1 MTNTASSK
9 PKTSSKTKISSKT
22 KTSTTVSRAR
32 LLVMLGAGVVAAVAA
47 GILWGW
53 EYAPTVGWA
62 VACIVYIAWV
72 WGKLAVRDDK
82 ATAEWARR
90 EDPTSKISE
99 LLTIIA
105 SVLSLVAVIILM
117 FVAKNAHGVTAV
129 LVPIL
134 ALFSVGLSW
143 FLVHTLFTLRYARLY
158 FAGKRGGI
166 NFNQAEAPRF
176 IDFAYLAFTIGMTYQ
191 VSDTNIEQFEIRSLA
206 LRQGLLSYLFGAIIL
221 ASTINLV
228 AGLAG

>member
-1 MTNTASSK
+1 
-9 PKTSSKTKISSKT
+9 
-22 KTSTTVSRAR
+22 
-32 LLVMLGAGVVAAVAA
+32 MLAAGILAAVAA
-47 GILWGW
+47 GFFLGW
-53 EYAPTVGWA
+53 EFAPTIGWA
-62 VACIVYIAWV
+62 VACVVYISWV
-72 WGKLAVRDDK
+72 WGSMASRDDK
-82 ATAEWARR
+82 ATAEIVRR
-90 EDPTSKISE
+90 EDPTSRISE
-99 LLTIIA
+99 LLTIIG
-105 SVLSLVAVIILM
+105 SVLSLVAVIILI
-117 FVAKNAHGVTAV
+117 FAAKDAHGITKV

-166 NFNQAEAPRF
+166 NFNQTEAPQF

-191 VSDTNIEQFEIRSLA
+191 VSDTNLEQFEIRALA

-221 ASTINLV
+221 AATINLV